1 MAGGNDEVETNIGEE
16 QQEPEVDKNFVLEE
30 VNALPEACQP
40 LYCGAQSSMLAATM
54 LLMNVCQVHVSNKFV
69 DKLLSLLHKHLFPI
83 DNCLPS
89 TLYQAKALTSK
100 VGLRYNNIHARS
112 NGCVLF
118 QKEYSLLQACPKCGA
133 ACYRPFGRSQVPMK
147 VLQHFPLAS

>member
-112 NGCVLF
+112 N
-118 QKEYSLLQACPKCGA
+118 
-133 ACYRPFGRSQVPMK
+133 
-147 VLQHFPLAS
+147 